1 VFALRQ
7 LMGDGDAEKILEARR
22 SVWQAREKGNLA
34 MHGHRFVGLVEGSEI
49 ESGEEAEND
58 GEGGSR
64 KLDASY
70 SLALTGGEEYS
81 EGAHF
86 LELE

>member
-1 VFALRQ
+1 
-7 LMGDGDAEKILEARR
+7 MGDVDAEKILEARR
-22 SVWQAREKGNLA
+22 NVWQAREKGNLA
-34 MHGHRFVGLVEGSEI
+34 MHGHRFVGLVEGAGF
-49 ESGEEAEND
+49 ESGEEAESD
-58 GEGGSR
+58 GEGGGR